1 MKTQKTNMTTR
12 LSLVL
17 AGAVCLASVAE
28 ADTTLVYELTDAQ
41 GNKIEQK
48 YQIHGRFLR
57 IDSDAESQ
65 TNSLILDAGYMF
77 MYVVN
82 RGKQTFTTFGSSPFH
97 QGKRMSEK
105 TKTAGTD
112 EPEAANIREA
122 STTTPQPPKLSPTGQ
137 KKTVAGTRCM
147 VVNEIRNDKPVAE
160 HCLADAAALG
170 MTSRELISMSRL
182 IEFSKQWT
190 DPDWI
195 AVQSGENFISIQ
207 SAPPAGDA
215 TFVLK
220 SVSHE
225 IMPSDFFR
233 VPSEYQKLEPENDYS
248 GLITGKK

>member
-12 LSLVL
+12 LGLIL

-41 GNKIEQK
+41 GNKIEQR

-57 IDSDAESQ
+57 IDSDADSQ
-65 TNSLILDAGYMF
+65 PNSLILDAGYMF
-77 MYVVN
+77 MYVVDP
-82 RGKQTFTTFGSSPFH
+82 GKQTFTTFGSSPFH
-97 QGKRMSEK
+97 QGKQMPAKAK
-105 TKTAGTD
+105 TTGTA
-112 EPEAANIREA
+112 EPETADTKKVSAT
-122 STTTPQPPKLSPTGQ
+122 SPQPPVLSPTGQ
-137 KKTVAGTRCM
+137 KQTVAGVRCM

-160 HCLADAAALG
+160 HCLANAAALG
-170 MTSRELISMSRL
+170 MTSRELITMARL

-195 AVQSGENFISIQ
+195 AVQSDEDFVSIQ
-207 SAPPAGDA
+207 SVPPAGNA

-225 IMPSDFFR
+225 ILPADHFR
-233 VPSEYQKLEPENDYS
+233 VPSEYQKLEPENDYA